1 MSAISMF
8 YGIIIR
14 MPEAPRADAAPYF
27 IVSYTDFEAQVDIER
42 AEVVTGNLPDKQ
54 THLVEAWGE
63 IHRDELMANWNLM
76 KEHEEPFRIEP
87 LQ

>member
-1 MSAISMF
+1 MSSISMF

-14 MPEAPRADAAPYF
+14 MPDNPRADASPYF
-27 IVSYTDFEAQVDIER
+27 TASYTDFEAQVDIER

-54 THLVEAWGE
+54 THMVEAWGE
-63 IHRDELMANWNLM
+63 IHRDELLANWTLM
-76 KEHEEPFRIEP
+76 KEHEEPYRIEP

>member
-1 MSAISMF
+1 MSTISMF

-14 MPEAPRADAAPYF
+14 MPETSRADAAPF
-27 IVSYTDFEAQVDIER
+27 FTASFAEFEARVDIER

-63 IHRDELMANWNLM
+63 IHRDELMANWTLM
-76 KEHEEPFRIEP
+76 KGHEEPYHIEP